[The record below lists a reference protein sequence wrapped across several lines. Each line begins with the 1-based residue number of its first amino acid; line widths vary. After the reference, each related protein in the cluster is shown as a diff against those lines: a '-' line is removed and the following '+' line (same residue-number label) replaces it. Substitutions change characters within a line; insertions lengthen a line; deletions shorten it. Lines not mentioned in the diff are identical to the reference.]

1 MRESEIP
8 ELRYRRSF
16 MNKLEGFLALRESG
30 LPSVPWKEYNKN
42 TILDR
47 DILWT
52 VRSAV
57 AKGEDLNLPRL
68 VGVRA
73 EEAMEFADELLKTL
87 KADDLVLY
95 YPYFIALKSG
105 VIDISRDR
113 VVIEAVKEDLWNLVT
128 YNKKDVT
135 IIFDNES
142 LDFVG
147 DEKFLTQEELYDL
160 IDYCVIVKNK
170 FKEVLGTGKSILL
183 EWSFAC
189 KADINKE
196 RIGMPALVFYEIRTV

>member
-1 MRESEIP
+1 
-8 ELRYRRSF
+8 

-30 LPSVPWKEYNKN
+30 LPSVPWKKYTKE
-42 TILDR
+42 TILEN

-57 AKGEDLNLPRL
+57 EKGEDLNLPRK
-68 VGVRA
+68 VGVSA
-73 EEAMEFADELLKTL
+73 EEAKEFADGLLSSLMKN
-87 KADDLVLY
+87 DLVLY
-95 YPYFIALKSG
+95 YPYFIAHKSG

-128 YNKKDVT
+128 YNKKEVT
-135 IIFDNES
+135 IIFDHES

-147 DEKFLTQEELYDL
+147 DSGFLSEEELYLL
-160 IDYCVIVKNK
+160 IDHCVMIKNK
-170 FKEVLGTGKSILL
+170 FRELLYTGKSILL

-189 KADINKE
+189 KADMNKCS
-196 RIGMPALVFYEIRTV
+196 IGQPFLVFYEIRTV